1 MCTVTFLPL
10 SGENNFVLTSNR
22 DENPKR
28 AAIQLLT
35 TQGLMFP
42 REPLAGGTWICAQE
56 NQRMV
61 CLLNGAFVKHQ
72 HRPPYRKSRGLV
84 VLDFFKYENS
94 EKFSLLYNFSG
105 IEPFTMVIWEKGSL
119 YELRWDEE
127 NIHFKSLDPQQ
138 AHIWSSCPLYPP
150 AVQAQREA
158 WFADFLAA
166 QAHNP
171 DEILA
176 FHKNAGAGDT
186 ENALVMKRA
195 DGRQTI
201 SQTQIVYNAEN
212 QIFEMSYY
220 DLIHQTTQNAQL
232 QLQV

>member
-10 SGENNFVLTSNR
+10 KGENDFVLTSNR
-22 DENPKR
+22 DESPKR
-28 AAIQLLT
+28 AAIELISH
-35 TQGLMFP
+35 QGLMFP
-42 REPLAGGTWICAQE
+42 REPLAGGTWICAHE
-56 NQRMV
+56 SKRLV

-84 VLDFFKYENS
+84 VLDFFKYENA

-105 IEPFTMVIWEKGSL
+105 VEPFTMVIWENNNL

-127 NIHFKSLDPQQ
+127 MVHFQSLDVQQ
-138 AHIWSSCPLYPP
+138 AHIWSSCPLYSPDI
-150 AVQAQREA
+150 QAQRAA
-158 WFADFLAA
+158 WFAEFLATQPHTA
-166 QAHNP
+166 A
-171 DEILA
+171 DVLD

-201 SQTQIVYNAEN
+201 SQTQIIYKADIS
-212 QIFEMSYY
+212 QFEMNYY
-220 DLIHQTTQNAQL
+220 DFIHQSTQNAQL
-232 QLQV
+232 QL